1 MSLAIA
7 LMLNKA
13 RRGIGVLR
21 TIYYLPSLFGGSIAV
36 AVLWKIMFMDKGM
49 VNNWLKTL
57 GVSTVSFLGD
67 PKFAL
72 PTLRLLEVWQFGSSM
87 VLFLAALKQVP
98 NTLYEAAKIDGAN
111 SIKRFFSITL
121 PGISPIIFFCIIM
134 QTLNAMQNFTSAF
147 VITKGGPLHSTYMLG
162 VKLYNDGF
170 KPLMLPNA
178 ILIIP
183 RYTIFRDFNVLDSYY
198 PFYLMAAF
206 ACYPFF
212 TYMLVQFIR
221 GIPKELDEAAYID
234 GCGSFGILVRIL
246 LPLLKPALFSA
257 GLFQF
262 LWTYNDYFNSLIYIS
277 SIKKY
282 TVSLALRM
290 TMDNEATTAWNSIMA
305 MSCLVVLPVV
315 ILFFLCQKYFIEGIA
330 TTGLKG

>member
-1 MSLAIA
+1 MRAKSKKKLGKIISYIILITIGI
-7 LMLNKA
+7 LMCYPLIWMFFASFKTNA
-13 RRGIGVLR
+13 EIFAGVRL
-21 TIYYLPSLFGGSIAV
+21 LPESFSFESFRYGWKGVGGNSYSV
-36 AVLWKIMFMDKGM
+36 FFT
-49 VNNWLKTL
+49 N
-57 GVSTVSFLGD
+57 SFLLVVPTTILTVVSSALVAYG
-67 PKFAL
+67 FARFEFKAKKIL
-72 PTLRLLEVWQFGSSM
+72 FTILLG
-87 VLFLAALKQVP
+87 
-98 NTLYEAAKIDGAN
+98 T
-111 SIKRFFSITL
+111 
-121 PGISPIIFFCIIM
+121 
-134 QTLNAMQNFTSAF
+134 
-147 VITKGGPLHSTYMLG
+147 
-162 VKLYNDGF
+162 
-170 KPLMLPNA
+170 LMLPNA

-183 RYTIFRDFNVLDSYY
+183 RYTIFRDLKVLDSYY

-221 GIPKELDEAAYID
+221 GIPKELDEAATID
-234 GCGSFGILVRIL
+234 GCGSFAILIRIL

-315 ILFFLCQKYFIEGIA
+315 VLFFLCQRYFIEGIA

>member
-1 MSLAIA
+1 MRAKSKKKLGKIISYIILITIGI
-7 LMLNKA
+7 LMCYPLIWMFFASFKTNA
-13 RRGIGVLR
+13 EIFAGVRL
-21 TIYYLPSLFGGSIAV
+21 LPESFSFESFRYGWKGVGGNSYSV
-36 AVLWKIMFMDKGM
+36 FFT
-49 VNNWLKTL
+49 N
-57 GVSTVSFLGD
+57 SFLLVVPTTIFTVVSSALVAYG
-67 PKFAL
+67 FARFEFKAKKIL
-72 PTLRLLEVWQFGSSM
+72 FTILLG
-87 VLFLAALKQVP
+87 
-98 NTLYEAAKIDGAN
+98 T
-111 SIKRFFSITL
+111 
-121 PGISPIIFFCIIM
+121 
-134 QTLNAMQNFTSAF
+134 
-147 VITKGGPLHSTYMLG
+147 
-162 VKLYNDGF
+162 
-170 KPLMLPNA
+170 LMLPNA

-183 RYTIFRDFNVLDSYY
+183 RYTIFRDLKVLDSYY

-221 GIPKELDEAAYID
+221 GIPKELDEAATID
-234 GCGSFGILVRIL
+234 GCGSFAILIRIL

-315 ILFFLCQKYFIEGIA
+315 VLFFLCQRYFIEGIA

>member
-1 MSLAIA
+1 MRAKSKKKLGKIISYIILITIGI
-7 LMLNKA
+7 LMCYPLIWMFFASFKTNA
-13 RRGIGVLR
+13 EIFAGVRL
-21 TIYYLPSLFGGSIAV
+21 LPESFSFESFRYGWKGVGGNSYSV
-36 AVLWKIMFMDKGM
+36 FFT
-49 VNNWLKTL
+49 N
-57 GVSTVSFLGD
+57 SFLLVVPTTIFTVVSSALVAYG
-67 PKFAL
+67 FARFEFRAKKIL
-72 PTLRLLEVWQFGSSM
+72 FTILLG
-87 VLFLAALKQVP
+87 
-98 NTLYEAAKIDGAN
+98 T
-111 SIKRFFSITL
+111 
-121 PGISPIIFFCIIM
+121 
-134 QTLNAMQNFTSAF
+134 
-147 VITKGGPLHSTYMLG
+147 
-162 VKLYNDGF
+162 
-170 KPLMLPNA
+170 LMLPNA

-221 GIPKELDEAAYID
+221 GIPKELDEAATID
-234 GCGSFGILVRIL
+234 GCGSFAILIRIL

-315 ILFFLCQKYFIEGIA
+315 VLFFLCQRYFIEGIA

>member
-1 MSLAIA
+1 MRNNKKIGDNAMHITSKKAIGNVFSYA
-7 LMLNKA
+7 ILII
-13 RRGIGVLR
+13 IGVLMCYPLIWMFFASFKTNSEIFAGVR
-21 TIYYLPSLFGGSIAV
+21 LLPQSFSFDAFVYGWKGV
-36 AVLWKIMFMDKGM
+36 AGNTYSNFFA
-49 VNNWLKTL
+49 N
-57 GVSTVSFLGD
+57 SFLLVAPTTILTVVTSALVAYG
-67 PKFAL
+67 FA
-72 PTLRLLEVWQFGSSM
+72 RFEFRAKK
-87 VLFLAALKQVP
+87 VLFTIL
-98 NTLYEAAKIDGAN
+98 
-111 SIKRFFSITL
+111 
-121 PGISPIIFFCIIM
+121 
-134 QTLNAMQNFTSAF
+134 
-147 VITKGGPLHSTYMLG
+147 LG
-162 VKLYNDGF
+162 T
-170 KPLMLPNA
+170 LMLPNA

-183 RYTIFRDFNVLDSYY
+183 RYTIFRDLNVIDSYY

-221 GIPKELDEAAYID
+221 GLPQDLDEAAYID
-234 GCGSFGILVRIL
+234 GCGSFSILIRIL

-257 GLFQF
+257 GVFQF

-290 TMDNEATTAWNSIMA
+290 TMDSEATTAWNSIMA

-315 ILFFLCQKYFIEGIA
+315 ILFFLCQKYFVEGIA

>member
-1 MSLAIA
+1 MRIKSKKLFGKIFSYAVLIF
-7 LMLNKA
+7 
-13 RRGIGVLR
+13 IGVIMCYPLVWMFFASFKSNSEIFAGVR
-21 TIYYLPSLFGGSIAV
+21 LLPQSFSFESFRYGWKGVGGNSYSR
-36 AVLWKIMFMDKGM
+36 FFT
-49 VNNWLKTL
+49 N
-57 GVSTVSFLGD
+57 SFLMVAPTTILTVVSSALVAYG
-67 PKFAL
+67 FARFEFRAKKIL
-72 PTLRLLEVWQFGSSM
+72 FTILLG
-87 VLFLAALKQVP
+87 
-98 NTLYEAAKIDGAN
+98 T
-111 SIKRFFSITL
+111 
-121 PGISPIIFFCIIM
+121 
-134 QTLNAMQNFTSAF
+134 
-147 VITKGGPLHSTYMLG
+147 
-162 VKLYNDGF
+162 
-170 KPLMLPNA
+170 LMLPNA

-183 RYTIFRDFNVLDSYY
+183 RYTIFRDLKALDSYY

-221 GIPKELDEAAYID
+221 GLPKDLDEAAYID
-234 GCGSFGILVRIL
+234 GCGSFGILIRIL

-290 TMDNEATTAWNSIMA
+290 TMDSEATTAWNSIMA

-315 ILFFLCQKYFIEGIA
+315 ILFFFCQKYFVEGIA

>member
-1 MSLAIA
+1 MPAKKKKLIGQIISYAFLI
-7 LMLNKA
+7 
-13 RRGIGVLR
+13 IFGVLMCYPLIWMFFASFKTNTEIFAGVR
-21 TIYYLPSLFGGSIAV
+21 LLPESFSFESFRYGWKGVGGNSYSIFFA
-36 AVLWKIMFMDKGM
+36 
-49 VNNWLKTL
+49 N
-57 GVSTVSFLGD
+57 SFLLVVPTTLLTVISSALVAYG
-67 PKFAL
+67 FARFEFRAKKIL
-72 PTLRLLEVWQFGSSM
+72 FTILLG
-87 VLFLAALKQVP
+87 
-98 NTLYEAAKIDGAN
+98 T
-111 SIKRFFSITL
+111 
-121 PGISPIIFFCIIM
+121 
-134 QTLNAMQNFTSAF
+134 
-147 VITKGGPLHSTYMLG
+147 
-162 VKLYNDGF
+162 
-170 KPLMLPNA
+170 LMLPNA

-198 PFYLMAAF
+198 PFYLMAVF

-234 GCGSFGILVRIL
+234 GCGSFGILVRVL

>member
-1 MSLAIA
+1 MKNNKKIGDDSMGITFKKEFGKVFSYAILIIISV
-7 LMLNKA
+7 LMCYPLIWMFFASFKTNSEIFA
-13 RRGIGVLR
+13 GVRL
-21 TIYYLPSLFGGSIAV
+21 LPQSFSFDAFVYGWKGV
-36 AVLWKIMFMDKGM
+36 AGNTYSNFFA
-49 VNNWLKTL
+49 N
-57 GVSTVSFLGD
+57 SFLLVAPTTILTIISSALVAYG
-67 PKFAL
+67 FARFEFRAKKIL
-72 PTLRLLEVWQFGSSM
+72 FTILLG
-87 VLFLAALKQVP
+87 
-98 NTLYEAAKIDGAN
+98 T
-111 SIKRFFSITL
+111 
-121 PGISPIIFFCIIM
+121 
-134 QTLNAMQNFTSAF
+134 
-147 VITKGGPLHSTYMLG
+147 
-162 VKLYNDGF
+162 
-170 KPLMLPNA
+170 LMLPNA
-178 ILIIP
+178 ILVIP
-183 RYTIFRDFNVLDSYY
+183 RYTIFRDLKAIDSYY

-221 GIPKELDEAAYID
+221 GLPRDLDEAACID
-234 GCGSFGILVRIL
+234 GCGSFSTLVRIL

-290 TMDNEATTAWNSIMA
+290 TMDTEATTAWNSIMA

-315 ILFFLCQKYFIEGIA
+315 ILFFFCQKYFVEGIA